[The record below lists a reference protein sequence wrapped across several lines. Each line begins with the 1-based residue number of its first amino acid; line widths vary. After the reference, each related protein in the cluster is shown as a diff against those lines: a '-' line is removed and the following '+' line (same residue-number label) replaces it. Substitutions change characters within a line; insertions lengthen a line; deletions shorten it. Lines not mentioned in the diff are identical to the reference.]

1 MESSEG
7 SSLRLQDDA
16 EMVRILQHMLE
27 SDETITARGV
37 ARRHPSVQHAS
48 SITRHENRSE
58 LLARYQ
64 AMQNERRA
72 WLKRLP
78 KHSQAETASQLAN
91 KDLRISELER
101 QIEILRVSHLA
112 MMRAVGEMGGVSK
125 WLRYFEDCRE
135 AREELKRLGLL
146 PTAEVTT
153 MGKAKAERRHG
164 PESTKRYPPRL
175 ALGR

>member
-1 MESSEG
+1 
-7 SSLRLQDDA
+7 
-16 EMVRILQHMLE
+16 MVRILQHMLE

-78 KHSQAETASQLAN
+78 KHSQTGEVSPV
-91 KDLRISELER
+91 LRS
-101 QIEILRVSHLA
+101 
-112 MMRAVGEMGGVSK
+112 
-125 WLRYFEDCRE
+125 E
-135 AREELKRLGLL
+135 ARAADCSLVPLL
-146 PTAEVTT
+146 
-153 MGKAKAERRHG
+153 
-164 PESTKRYPPRL
+164 
-175 ALGR
+175 